1 MAEKNKPSMLVLGMG
16 TGTYAL
22 ESRKYFPQLSVSGVE
37 IDGKITQL
45 AHRYFN
51 LPTDIPV
58 TTYDGRAYLNADQNQ
73 YDVIMVDAYQDI
85 TIPFQ
90 MSSAEFFTLVK
101 AHLKPNGVMVVNMNM
116 HNGAKGN
123 INEYLSDTIASVF
136 ANVYTVDVRGYTNR
150 ELFATD
156 DDAVM
161 EHFDTQ
167 IADLKDQDLGML
179 MRQIKDD
186 MIPYHA
192 GNLIFTDDRAPVELM
207 GMRVI
212 DSMIQD
218 EIGYYKDLYKEK
230 GLQGLMEQM

>member
-1 MAEKNKPSMLVLGMG
+1 
-16 TGTYAL
+16 
-22 ESRKYFPQLSVSGVE
+22 
-37 IDGKITQL
+37 
-45 AHRYFN
+45 
-51 LPTDIPV
+51 
-58 TTYDGRAYLNADQNQ
+58 
-73 YDVIMVDAYQDI
+73 
-85 TIPFQ
+85 
-90 MSSAEFFTLVK
+90 
-101 AHLKPNGVMVVNMNM
+101 MVVNMNM

-167 IADLKDQDLGML
+167 IAALKDQDLSML
-179 MRQIKDD
+179 MRQIKGD